1 MIELDNPWQ
10 EAETHLSS
18 SDEFMS
24 NLIARYGPC
33 TLQPRSDYFTQL
45 CKSIVSQQLA
55 TKAAAAIFGRFAVHF
70 DHVPTAGEVAAAPRE
85 KLRELGLSHQKITY
99 MYDLAAKVLD
109 GNITL
114 AHFAAL
120 PDEEVIN
127 QLVTVKGIGVWTA
140 QMFLIFALNRPDVLP
155 TDDFGVRK
163 AIMLGYCLEA
173 MPGKTQMEMIAAPW
187 QPWRSIASWY
197 LWRSLENS

>member
-1 MIELDNPWQ
+1 MSKPDNLWQ
-10 EAETHLSS
+10 EAEDHLGAA
-18 SDEFMS
+18 DEFMAA
-24 NLIARYGPC
+24 LIARYGPC
-33 TLQPRSDYFTQL
+33 SLQPRGDYFTQL

-55 TKAAAAIFGRFAVHF
+55 TKAAAAIFNRFSVHF
-70 DHVPTAGEVAAAPRE
+70 GHVPTAEEVAAAPRE
-85 KLRELGLSHQKITY
+85 KLRELGLSQQKITY
-99 MYDLAAKVLD
+99 MYDLAAKVVD
-109 GNITL
+109 GHIAL
-114 AHFAAL
+114 ARFEDL

-173 MPGKTQMEMIAAPW
+173 MPGKPQMEMIAEPW
-187 QPWRSIASWY
+187 RPWRSIASWY